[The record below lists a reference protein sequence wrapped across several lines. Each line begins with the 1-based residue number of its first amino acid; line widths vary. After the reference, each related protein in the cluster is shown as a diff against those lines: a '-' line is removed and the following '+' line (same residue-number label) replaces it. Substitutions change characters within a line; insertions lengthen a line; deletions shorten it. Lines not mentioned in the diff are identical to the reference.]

1 MKFKRMIKR
10 AVSPA
15 KQFASGLQQKL
26 KGIVTVATSPVK
38 KVKGAIRDYKEMK
51 AAYKDYQTLQKT
63 QQVQGRGTNGD
74 LKAQYAQYINSGK
87 NPTVNTGVAPKAVS
101 PFSPVSAPVPKS
113 PTVQNVAGAQS
124 IQKSPAAS
132 LTTKP

>member
-1 MKFKRMIKR
+1 MVKR

-26 KGIVTVATSPVK
+26 KGIVTAVVSPVK
-38 KVKGAIRDYKEMK
+38 KVQGAVKDYKQMK

-87 NPTVNTGVAPKAVS
+87 NPTVATGAVPKPAAP
-101 PFSPVSAPVPKS
+101 SAPSVAVPKS

-124 IQKSPAAS
+124 IQKAPAVTP
-132 LTTKP
+132 TTKA